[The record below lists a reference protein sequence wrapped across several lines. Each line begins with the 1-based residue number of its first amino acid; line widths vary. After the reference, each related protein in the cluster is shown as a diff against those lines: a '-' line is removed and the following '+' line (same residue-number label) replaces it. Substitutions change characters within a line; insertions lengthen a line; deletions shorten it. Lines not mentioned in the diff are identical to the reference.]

1 MAVNFQFLWH
11 NEVVVMSIV
20 ADDRHFCGA
29 HEYSDLLIQLD
40 FYTLTNALIIT
51 YSSNIINSI
60 ITVYYESFGESH

>member
-1 MAVNFQFLWH
+1 MTDISV
-11 NEVVVMSIV
+11 E
-20 ADDRHFCGA
+20 R
-29 HEYSDLLIQLD
+29 SDLLIQLD

>member
-29 HEYSDLLIQLD
+29 QWSPHSTRFLHPHECSHHNLQFKHYKQHHNCLLWELWW
-40 FYTLTNALIIT
+40 
-51 YSSNIINSI
+51 
-60 ITVYYESFGESH
+60 ESL